1 MLKHEEFVE
10 KLRIALQEPLPGTA
24 AHEKMRPYLRLDP
37 SLNIP
42 IPPTAKK
49 SAVLCLIYPVEEISH
64 LALIERPV
72 YDGVHSGQLAFPGG
86 KPELRD
92 INLLQT
98 ALREA
103 YEEVRILEDKITV
116 LGKLTDV
123 YVWASNFL
131 VSPFVAYSM
140 ERPDFVPDKDEV
152 QSILEIPVQIFKN
165 PDIVKEKPM
174 QSKLNALLNAP
185 YFDLEGKVLWGAT
198 AMMISELKDIM
209 LRFND

>member
-64 LALIERPV
+64 LAIIERPV

>member
-1 MLKHEEFVE
+1 MLKHIEFIE
-10 KLRIALQEPLPGTA
+10 QLRIELQGSLPGTA

-49 SAVLCLIYPVEEISH
+49 SAVLCLIYPLEEVPH

-72 YDGVHSGQLAFPGG
+72 YEGVHSGQLAFPGG
-86 KPELRD
+86 KPEPHD

-131 VSPFVAYSM
+131 VSPFVAYAM
-140 ERPDFVPDKDEV
+140 ERPTFIPDPSEV
-152 QSILEIPVQIFKN
+152 QSILEIPVHTFLN
-165 PDIVKEKPM
+165 EDIVKEKPM
-174 QSKLNALLNAP
+174 QSKLNTLLNAP
-185 YFDLEGKVLWGAT
+185 YFDLDGKVLWGAT